1 MDRPCRFVKLSICMK
16 IKTDR
21 YHPMLNATWLETFTT
36 LCETG
41 HFTRTAA
48 QLNMTQPGVSQ
59 HLRKLEHQVGQG
71 LISRQGKS
79 FTLTPA
85 GETVFALGLSR
96 RAEEKRLRDAIAAG
110 DRDAG
115 PVHIACSGSF
125 AMLLYP
131 ILLPWMRAAPELSVH
146 LEATPQA
153 EIPAGLL
160 EGRFDLGVLR
170 ADPDHARLEARYLGR
185 EELCLVLPADAADR
199 PVSFTD
205 LEARGFIAHP
215 DGYGYADDLLKLNFP
230 DDYPGADRLSL
241 RGSVNQIGQIPA
253 PVAKGVGY
261 TLLPRS
267 GVEAFGDKAG
277 LALVQLPKRRWHELW
292 LVMRRGRRLSARAR
306 HAQERIEEAAGQL
319 R

>member
-1 MDRPCRFVKLSICMK
+1 
-16 IKTDR
+16 
-21 YHPMLNATWLETFTT
+21 MLNATWLETFTT

-41 HFTRTAA
+41 HFTRAA
-48 QLNMTQPGVSQ
+48 ERLNMTQPGVSQ
-59 HLRKLEHQVGQG
+59 HLRKLEQQVGQA

-85 GETVFALGLSR
+85 GEAVFALGLSR
-96 RAEEKRLRDAIAAG
+96 RAEEKRLRDDIETD

-131 ILLPWMRAAPELSVH
+131 ALLPWMRAAPDLSVH
-146 LEATPQA
+146 LKAAPQA
-153 EIPAGLL
+153 EILAGLL
-160 EGRFDLGVLR
+160 EGRFDLGVLG
-170 ADPDHARLEARYLGR
+170 ADPCHMRLEAIHIGR
-185 EELCLVLPADAADR
+185 EELCLVLPADAADT
-199 PVSFTD
+199 PMSFAD
-205 LEARGFIAHP
+205 LDARGFIAHP
-215 DGYGYADDLLKLNFP
+215 DGYGYADDLLRLNFP
-230 DDYPGADRLSL
+230 DDYPGADRLRL

-267 GVEAFGDKAG
+267 GVEAFVNKAS
-277 LALVQLPKRRWHELW
+277 LSVFQLPKRRWHDLW
-292 LVMRRGRRLSARAR
+292 LVMRRGRCLSARAC
-306 HAQERIEEAAGQL
+306 HARDIIEEVAGQL

>member
-1 MDRPCRFVKLSICMK
+1 
-16 IKTDR
+16 
-21 YHPMLNATWLETFTT
+21 MLNATWLETFTT

-41 HFTRTAA
+41 HFTQAA
-48 QLNMTQPGVSQ
+48 ERLNMTQPGVSQ
-59 HLRKLEHQVGQG
+59 HLRKLEQQVGQE

-85 GETVFALGLSR
+85 GEAVFELGLSR
-96 RAEEKRLRDAIAAG
+96 RAEEKRLRDDIAAD

-131 ILLPWMRAAPELSVH
+131 ILLPWIRVAPGLSVH
-146 LEATPQA
+146 LTAAPQA
-153 EIPAGLL
+153 EILAGLL
-160 EGRFDLGVLR
+160 EERIDLGVLG
-170 ADPDHARLEARYLGR
+170 ADPGHARLEAKHLGR
-185 EELCLVLPADAADR
+185 EELCLVLPADAADT
-199 PVSFTD
+199 PISYTD

-215 DGYGYADDLLKLNFP
+215 DGYGYADDLLQLNFP
-230 DDYPGADRLSL
+230 NDYRGADRLCV

-267 GVEAFGDKAG
+267 GVEAFADKAS
-277 LALVQLPKRRWHELW
+277 LSVVQLPKRRWHELW
-292 LVMRRGRRLSARAR
+292 LVMRRGRRLSARVR
-306 HAQERIEEAAGQL
+306 HAREMIEEAAGQL

>member
-1 MDRPCRFVKLSICMK
+1 
-16 IKTDR
+16 
-21 YHPMLNATWLETFTT
+21 MLNATWLETFTT

-41 HFTRTAA
+41 HFTQAA
-48 QLNMTQPGVSQ
+48 ERLNMTQPGVSQ
-59 HLRKLEHQVGQG
+59 HLRKLEQQVGQA

-85 GETVFALGLSR
+85 GEAVFALGLSR
-96 RAEEKRLRDAIAAG
+96 RAEEKRLRDDIETD

-131 ILLPWMRAAPELSVH
+131 TLLPWMRAAPDLSVH
-146 LEATPQA
+146 LEAAPQA
-153 EIPAGLL
+153 EILAGLL
-160 EGRFDLGVLR
+160 EGRFDLGVLG
-170 ADPDHARLEARYLGR
+170 ADPDHVRLEAKHLGR
-185 EELCLVLPADAADR
+185 EELCLVVPADAADT
-199 PVSFTD
+199 PMSLAD

-215 DGYGYADDLLKLNFP
+215 DGYGYADDLLRLNFP
-230 DDYPGADRLSL
+230 DEYPGADQLSV

-267 GVEAFGDKAG
+267 GVEAFANKSS
-277 LALVQLPKRRWHELW
+277 LSVFQLPKRRWHELW
-292 LVMRRGRRLSARAR
+292 LVMRRGRCLSARAR
-306 HAQERIEEAAGQL
+306 HARDIIEEVAGQL